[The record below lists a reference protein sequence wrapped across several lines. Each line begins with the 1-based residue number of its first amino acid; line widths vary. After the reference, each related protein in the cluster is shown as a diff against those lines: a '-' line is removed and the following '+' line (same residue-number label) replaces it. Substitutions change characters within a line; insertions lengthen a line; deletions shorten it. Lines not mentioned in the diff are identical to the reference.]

1 MINVAI
7 RYPIVLST
15 TEPNNDIG
23 LIKIRQADEQ
33 SQTLVIQIMENGVPR
48 SFSGLQ
54 PFFCARIGQAPGL
67 GIIEQKIEG
76 VMDPANGKLEYTLK
90 NEDWQN
96 LGKQTAYISFRRMK
110 DRSTYVQQFTTRDFT
125 YEVIKNIYSEG
136 ITEVRKDGSTYVW
149 TFEDLL
155 RLLNEYIDSGKND
168 WEEFVNQNKDLIG
181 SVDPGGI
188 LLKEII
194 EARKPDGQTPFPQ
207 LKSRLDV
214 NDEKVNQIDPSAA
227 KAILAYQSDQSS
239 EIGGFIPR
247 DYSQRIFEIAEATTD
262 STFNI
267 IFITDVHHQLSSYA
281 PNSLAHYGYVAD
293 LSRTGS
299 IQTIISGGDNI
310 NGWYNRNQLMVET
323 RQATSAL
330 FNRSNFDTDVFFL
343 FGNHDNGAGQNEK
356 IKPEQCLSIAEIK
369 NFYQTNTKI
378 YDEKRLGDSL
388 YFYKDYEQHKIRVIG
403 LNAFDLPESTND
415 DGTYKYD
422 FLHQSAFSGDQLKW
436 LAEQALILPDNTW
449 QVVIFTHACISG
461 SLDTIPQYNT
471 YELVQ
476 ILNAFQNGEPVAF
489 DADNELPVKLSAD
502 YSQQGIGTII
512 AVISGHKHADGI
524 TEFNGFKCVESMA
537 SLCYSGD
544 KGREKDT
551 YTEDSWDVFLI
562 DPRTQHVEIKRF
574 GAGEDRSFDY

>member
-1 MINVAI
+1 MVNRVEHIQATDVLNVGRDKINNFAI
-7 RYPIVLST
+7 
-15 TEPNNDIG
+15 
-23 LIKIRQADEQ
+23 
-33 SQTLVIQIMENGVPR
+33 
-48 SFSGLQ
+48 
-54 PFFCARIGQAPGL
+54 
-67 GIIEQKIEG
+67 
-76 VMDPANGKLEYTLK
+76 DPALRAENNSLQAKTNADQAK
-90 NEDWQN
+90 TIANES
-96 LGKQTAYISFRRMK
+96 KQVANNVK
-110 DRSTYVQQFTTRDFT
+110 DQLNNIIVESGTSEAEVVQARGDFS
-125 YEVIKNIYSEG
+125 V
-136 ITEVRKDGSTYVW
+136 
-149 TFEDLL
+149 
-155 RLLNEYIDSGKND
+155 LNE
-168 WEEFVNQNKDLIG
+168 
-181 SVDPGGI
+181 
-188 LLKEII
+188 
-194 EARKPDGQTPFPQ
+194 
-207 LKSRLDV
+207 RLNA
-214 NDEKVNQIDPSAA
+214 NDEDISQINFGESSAI
-227 KAILAYQSDQSS
+227 KAYLTDESS
-239 EIGGFIPR
+239 EIGGFAPGYYTKKIG
-247 DYSQRIFEIAEATTD
+247 EIAEVTTD
-262 STFNI
+262 ETLNI
-267 IFITDVHHQLSSYA
+267 LFITDVHHQLSGYV
-281 PNSLAHYGYVAD
+281 PNSLAHYGYAAN
-293 LSRTGS
+293 LSRKGN

-310 NGWYNRNQLMVET
+310 NGWYNRSQLLIET

-343 FGNHDNGAGQNEK
+343 FGNHDNGAGQNGK
-356 IKPEQCLSIAEIK
+356 TKPEQCLSIAEIK

-422 FLHQSAFSGDQLKW
+422 FLHQSAFSGEQLKW

-544 KGREKDT
+544 TGREKDT